1 MKKLNVTF
9 VGGIIS
15 PQLFGRIDLERY
27 QTGLADC
34 RNLCVL
40 PHGALQKRPGMR
52 YINVA
57 SDSSRPVRLIPF
69 SYNADQ
75 TAIIEMGHQYARV
88 IINGGLALT
97 SQMLELSIFDGGF
110 DAESGSLVLEVG
122 RQVWLTW
129 LIDGSRRGRLC
140 IVTAKSGANYQF
152 VSIDGS
158 TTNLDLIPVAATSLE
173 VQAVIMLDTPYDAA
187 DLFGINYVQ
196 SAEVLTLVHPDYPVQ
211 EIRRISADV
220 WQVTQPVFAPSVDA
234 PSEVR
239 MSATKTSGTPSDLTV
254 YIYRVTALTAG
265 GVEESI
271 SSSDAR
277 DNAPELIIT
286 NISIVPEPDVEDPR
300 PTIKVTTSTSHSF
313 RPGDVVRVSGVVG
326 MVQINGI
333 ATSVARIV
341 DSTSF
346 LLNITPDGFDSYI
359 SDGKISSGALNN
371 LTQNGA
377 YNTINW
383 RSVDNAD
390 RYNVYKLQ
398 GGSYGYIGQTTE
410 LTFRD
415 SNITPDLSKTPPE
428 SVDPFDGP
436 GNYPSAVCYFEQ
448 RRCFAATNNNPQN
461 IWMSRPA
468 TESNFSSSLPTNDGD
483 AISFKIASREQ
494 NRIRHLVPIDDLVAF
509 TVGSEFRIYTNAD
522 IVAPSTIAARPQ
534 SYTGSSQVQPVTTN
548 GTVLYVQ
555 AQGDRVR
562 ELGFVGD
569 AGARAYRSNDLCRI
583 AHHLFDDHLIVD
595 MAFVSGSQAV
605 CWCVRDDGKLVAL
618 TYVPEEKVIAWHL
631 HDTQGAVESIASV
644 FESGL
649 PVVYVV
655 VRREIDGE
663 QHRYIEQM
671 SGWRTT
677 TRQNAF
683 FVDAGLTYNGT
694 PRTTFTGLEHLEGCE
709 VAVLADGAVMPRTTV
724 IDGSVTIQ
732 HAASVVHV
740 GLPYRTLA
748 KTLPLALEGIE
759 GAAQATRKTVK
770 KVSLNVD
777 KSSGLKAGKSEEK
790 LYEAKERTTEPY
802 GAPPSLLSGYV
813 DIPVNAGWS
822 DGGQI
827 VVAQDDPL
835 PLSILSM
842 MLEVQIGQ

>member
-1 MKKLNVTF
+1 MKKLNITF

-75 TAIIEMGHQYARV
+75 TAVIEMGHEYARV
-88 IINGGLALT
+88 IINGGLGLT
-97 SQMLELSIFDGGF
+97 EQTNELSLFDGGF
-110 DAESGSLVLEVG
+110 DVEEGALFADVG
-122 RQVWLTW
+122 QQVWLSW
-129 LIDGSRRGRLC
+129 LVGGDRRGRVC
-140 IVTAKSGANYQF
+140 VVTEKAGANYKLESF
-152 VSIDGS
+152 DGLVSGY
-158 TTNLDLIPVAATSLE
+158 DLVPEGATALE
-173 VQAVIMLDTPYDAA
+173 LQAVIMLETPYDAA

-211 EIRRISADV
+211 EIRRLGVDDWTISE
-220 WQVTQPVFAPSVDA
+220 PVFQPIVAAPEDV
-234 PSEVR
+234 E
-239 MSATKTSGTPSDLTV
+239 MNATLTSGTPEDLV
-254 YIYRVTALTAG
+254 IYSYRVTALTTG
-265 GVEESI
+265 GVEESVA
-271 SSSDAR
+271 SLDALT
-277 DNAPELIIT
+277 DASELVIT
-286 NISIVPEPDVEDPR
+286 NIQNINVGSKMPNFFPR
-300 PTIKVTTSTSHSF
+300 VTTSTNHNFRTGDMVSF
-313 RPGDVVRVSGVVG
+313 VEVAGMTQLNGRTSSVS
-326 MVQINGI
+326 
-333 ATSVARIV
+333 RIV
-341 DSTSF
+341 SATQ
-346 LLNITPDGFDSYI
+346 FDVTIRSENFDDYTGG
-359 SDGKISSGALNN
+359 GKVRFGDANN
-371 LTQNGA
+371 LSQRGA

-383 RSVDNAD
+383 SPVEGAD

-398 GGSYGYIGQTTE
+398 NGAYGYIGQTTE
-410 LTFRD
+410 ITFRD

-428 SVDPFDGP
+428 SVNPFDGV

-448 RRCFAATNNNPQN
+448 RRCFAATHNNPQN

-522 IVAPSTIAARPQ
+522 IVAPATIAARPQ
-534 SYTGSSQVQPVTTN
+534 SYTGASQVQPVTTN

-569 AGARAYRSNDLCRI
+569 AGTRAYRSNDLCRI

-595 MAFVSGSQAV
+595 MTFVSGSQAV

-631 HDTQGAVESIASV
+631 HETDGVVESIAAV

-649 PVVYVV
+649 PVVYLV

-663 QHRYIEQM
+663 QRRYIEQM

-683 FVDAGLTYNGT
+683 FVDAGLTYTGT
-694 PRTTFTGLEHLEGCE
+694 PRTTFTGLDHLEGCE
-709 VAVLADGAVMPRTTV
+709 VAVLADGSVMPRATV
-724 IDGSVTIQ
+724 TNGSISIQ
-732 HAASVVHV
+732 HPASVVHV
-740 GLPYRTLA
+740 GLPYRAVA
-748 KTLPLALEGIE
+748 KTLPLALEGVE
-759 GAAQATRKTVK
+759 AAAQATRKTIK

-777 KSSGLKAGKSEEK
+777 KSSGLKAGNSEAT
-790 LYEAKERTTEPY
+790 LYEAKERTTEPF

-813 DIPVNAGWS
+813 DVPVSTGWT
-822 DGGQI
+822 DGGQV

-842 MLEVQIGQ
+842 VLEVSLGQ

>member
-97 SQMLELSIFDGGF
+97 EQANELSLFGGGF
-110 DAESGSLVLEVG
+110 DAEEGALFADVG
-122 RQVWLTW
+122 QQVWLSW
-129 LIDGSRRGRLC
+129 LLDGVRRGRVC
-140 IVTAKSGANYQF
+140 VVTAKAGANYQLESF
-152 VSIDGS
+152 DGLVSGY
-158 TTNLDLIPVAATSLE
+158 DLVPEGATALML
-173 VQAVIMLDTPYDAA
+173 QAPILLDTPYDAA

-220 WQVTQPVFAPSVDA
+220 WQISEPVFKPIVNAPQDV
-234 PSEVR
+234 E
-239 MSATKTSGTPSDLTV
+239 MNATLTYDTPENLT
-254 YIYRVTALTAG
+254 IYTYKVTALTTG
-265 GVEESI
+265 GAEESI
-271 SSSDAR
+271 ASLDARSDASV
-277 DNAPELIIT
+277 LTVT
-286 NISIVPEPDVEDPR
+286 NLVAMNSLGR
-300 PTIKVTTSTSHSF
+300 AFWTRVTTSTNHNF
-313 RPGDVVRVSGVVG
+313 RTGDMVG
-326 MVQINGI
+326 FAEVAGMTQINGR
-333 ATSVARIV
+333 TSSISRIIN
-341 DSTSF
+341 STQF
-346 LLNITPDGFDSYI
+346 DVNIKSEDFDAYVSG
-359 SDGKISSGALNN
+359 GKVLFGDANN
-371 LTQNGA
+371 LAQRGA

-383 RSVDNAD
+383 PPVDGAD

-398 GGSYGYIGQTTE
+398 SGSYGYIGQTAET
-410 LTFRD
+410 TFRD

-428 SVDPFDGP
+428 SVNPFDGF

-534 SYTGSSQVQPVTTN
+534 SYTGASQVQPVTTN

-569 AGARAYRSNDLCRI
+569 AGTRAYRSNDLCRI

-605 CWCVRDDGKLVAL
+605 CWCVRDDGKLLAL

-631 HDTQGAVESIASV
+631 HDTNGTVESIASV

-677 TRQNAF
+677 TRQDAF

-694 PRTTFTGLEHLEGCE
+694 PRTTFAGLEHLEGCE
-709 VAVLADGAVMPRTTV
+709 VAVLADGAVMPRATV
-724 IDGSVTIQ
+724 VDGSVTIQ

-777 KSSGLKAGKSEEK
+777 KSSGLKAGKSEDA

-842 MLEVQIGQ
+842 VLEVQIGQ

>member
-52 YINVA
+52 YINIA
-57 SDSSRPVRLIPF
+57 NDSTRPVRLIPF

-75 TAIIEMGHQYARV
+75 TAIIELGHQYARV

-97 SQMLELSIFDGGF
+97 EQFNELSLFEGGF
-110 DAESGSLVLEVG
+110 DVEEGALFADVG
-122 RQVWLTW
+122 QQVWLSW
-129 LIDGSRRGRLC
+129 MLDGARQGRVC
-140 IVTAKSGANYQF
+140 VVTAKVGANYQLESVDGL
-152 VSIDGS
+152 VSGY
-158 TTNLDLIPVAATSLE
+158 DLVPEDATALIL
-173 VQAVIMLDTPYDAA
+173 QALILLDTPYDAA

-211 EIRRISADV
+211 EIRRNGTDDWQIS
-220 WQVTQPVFAPSVDA
+220 QPVFEPIVAAPQDV
-234 PSEVR
+234 E
-239 MSATKTSGTPSDLTV
+239 MNATLT
-254 YIYRVTALTAG
+254 YDPPENLTIFSYRVTALTTG
-265 GVEESI
+265 GVEESVA
-271 SSSDAR
+271 SLDARSDASV
-277 DNAPELIIT
+277 LMIT
-286 NISIVPEPDVEDPR
+286 DLQ
-300 PTIKVTTSTSHSF
+300 KVTDFRGNTFYTRVTVSTAHGF
-313 RPGDVVRVSGVVG
+313 RTGDIVGFAEVVG
-326 MVQINGI
+326 MIQINGR
-333 ATSVARIV
+333 TSSISKIIS
-341 DSTSF
+341 STQFEVNVRSG
-346 LLNITPDGFDSYI
+346 GFNNYI
-359 SDGKISSGALNN
+359 SGGKVLYGDANN
-371 LTQNGA
+371 LAQRGA

-383 RSVDNAD
+383 SPVDGAD

-398 GGSYGYIGQTTE
+398 SGSYGYIGQTAET
-410 LTFRD
+410 TFRD

-428 SVDPFDGP
+428 SVNPFDGL

-534 SYTGSSQVQPVTTN
+534 SYTGASQVQPVTTN

-569 AGARAYRSNDLCRI
+569 AGTRAYRSNDLCRV

-605 CWCVRDDGKLVAL
+605 CWCVRNDGKLVAL

-631 HDTQGAVESIASV
+631 HDTNGVVESVASV

-663 QHRYIEQM
+663 QRRYIEQM
-671 SGWRTT
+671 NGWRTT

-683 FVDAGLTYNGT
+683 FVDAGLTYSGT
-694 PRTTFTGLEHLEGCE
+694 PRTTFSGLDHLEGCE
-709 VAVLADGAVMPRTTV
+709 VAVLADGAVMPCTTV
-724 IDGSVTIQ
+724 TDGSITIQ
-732 HAASVVHV
+732 HPASVVHV
-740 GLPYRTLA
+740 GLPYRALA
-748 KTLPLALEGIE
+748 KTLPLALEGVE
-759 GAAQATRKTVK
+759 AAVQAQRKSIK

-777 KSSGLKAGKSEEK
+777 KSSGLKAGKSEDA
-790 LYEAKERTTEPY
+790 LYEAKERTNEPY

-813 DIPVNAGWS
+813 DIPVSAGWS
-822 DGGQI
+822 DGGQV

-842 MLEVQIGQ
+842 VLEVSLGQ